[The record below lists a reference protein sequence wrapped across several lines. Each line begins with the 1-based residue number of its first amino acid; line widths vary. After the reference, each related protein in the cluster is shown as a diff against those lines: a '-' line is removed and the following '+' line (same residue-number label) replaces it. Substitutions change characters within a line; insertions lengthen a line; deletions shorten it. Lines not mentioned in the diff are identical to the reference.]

1 MIKNKEIS
9 SAELTKSVFDRIKAV
24 EGKVDAYLTLDE
36 ENAMKKAAEIDE
48 KLAKGEELSPL
59 AGIPVG
65 IKDNISTKGLRTTC
79 ASKMLEN
86 FVPPYNATV
95 MEKLDAENIVMRRK
109 TSIVDFAMGGSTQP
123 SAFATTKKP

>member
-79 ASKMLEN
+79 ASKMLGYRCNRQAQHGRVRYGFINRELT
-86 FVPPYNATV
+86 F
-95 MEKLDAENIVMRRK
+95 
-109 TSIVDFAMGGSTQP
+109 
-123 SAFATTKKP
+123 